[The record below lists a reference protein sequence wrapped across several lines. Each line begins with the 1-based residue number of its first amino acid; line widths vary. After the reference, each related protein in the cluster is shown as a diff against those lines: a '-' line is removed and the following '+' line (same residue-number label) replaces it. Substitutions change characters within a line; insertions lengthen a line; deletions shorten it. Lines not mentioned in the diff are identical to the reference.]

1 MLTPRLEV
9 RLPSAADRP
18 RFVELFR
25 DDGFMVFSGG
35 PLHLDAANQRFDD
48 MLERAAEIPFAKQPI
63 VERSS
68 RTVIG
73 YIGVD
78 WLEVE
83 RRRRFELGYRLVP
96 EARRKGYVTEAG
108 HALVELAAR
117 TFRGEFVVVIHPS
130 NVASIRTS
138 ETLGFRFWKHA
149 PVEGE
154 VRYIGRRQIGE
165 L

>member
-1 MLTPRLEV
+1 MLTSRLEL
-9 RLPSAADRP
+9 RLPSAADRA

-35 PLHLDAANQRFDD
+35 PLNLDAANQRFDN

-63 VERSS
+63 IERSS
-68 RTVIG
+68 RTIIG

-83 RRRRFELGYRLVP
+83 RQRRLELGYRLVP
-96 EARRKGYVTEAG
+96 ASRRKGYATEAG
-108 HALVELAAR
+108 HALVELAAQ
-117 TFRGEFVVVIHPS
+117 TFRGEFVVVIHPT
-130 NVASIRTS
+130 NIASIKTS
-138 ETLGFRFWKHA
+138 ESLGFRFWKHA

-154 VRYIGRRQIGE
+154 VRYMGRRGIGE
-165 L
+165 P